1 MEHEKDIPREKIGLC
16 PNAIKIH
23 DETLSN
29 HEKAALRRRYGLP
42 VDQTILL
49 YGGNVG
55 KPQGV
60 DYILR
65 CLRQLK
71 DRKDVCVLIV
81 GSGTE
86 YHCLEEYRQ
95 QMQQENLILMKE
107 ISPADFDRLTACCDI
122 GLVFLDHR
130 FTIPNFPSRILSYM
144 QASIPLLT
152 ATDTATDLRQ
162 IVEENGF
169 GRCCESVNEKEFVA
183 ALDSMLA
190 SDLPA
195 MGQKGR
201 AYLEQEYDVEKVCD
215 AVLQTLR
222 SGVTV

>member
-1 MEHEKDIPREKIGLC
+1 
-16 PNAIKIH
+16 
-23 DETLSN
+23 
-29 HEKAALRRRYGLP
+29 
-42 VDQTILL
+42 
-49 YGGNVG
+49 
-55 KPQGV
+55 
-60 DYILR
+60 
-65 CLRQLK
+65 
-71 DRKDVCVLIV
+71 
-81 GSGTE
+81 
-86 YHCLEEYRQ
+86 
-95 QMQQENLILMKE
+95 MQQENLILMKE
-107 ISPADFDRLTACCDI
+107 ISPADFDRLAACCDI

-190 SDLPA
+190 SDLST

-201 AYLEQEYDVEKVCD
+201 DFLEREYDVEKVCD
-215 AVLQTLR
+215 AVLQTLW
-222 SGVTV
+222 SGVRV